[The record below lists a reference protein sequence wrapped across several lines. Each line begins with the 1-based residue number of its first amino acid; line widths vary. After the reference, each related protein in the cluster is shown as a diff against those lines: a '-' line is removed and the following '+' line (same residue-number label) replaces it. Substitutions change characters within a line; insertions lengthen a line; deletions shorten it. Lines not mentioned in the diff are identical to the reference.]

1 MTTTPTTTIF
11 TFLQRG
17 HQLAQH
23 IVHLSDNV
31 LGPTLL
37 LPFLGEMDGEQWLR
51 EERYL
56 GAQIWNGCSQ
66 RRMDSCHESLCRLY
80 PCLRLSLSL
89 SKNEEGKFFWKKTSS
104 LQDSAPESETSS
116 AAEGKRSTNGHAVN
130 KCQFNEF
137 MNALG
142 WELWVGRWIVEGA

>member
-1 MTTTPTTTIF
+1 MTMTTTPTTTIF

-89 SKNEEGKFFWKKTSS
+89 SKNEEGKKNLFAAGFSSGVRDQFSRWGKKINQRPCSQQMS
-104 LQDSAPESETSS
+104 IYVL
-116 AAEGKRSTNGHAVN
+116 NL
-130 KCQFNEF
+130 

-142 WELWVGRWIVEGA
+142 WELGVGRWIGEGA

>member
-89 SKNEEGKFFWKKTSS
+89 SKNEEGKFFWKKNLFAAGFSS
-104 LQDSAPESETSS
+104 GVRD
-116 AAEGKRSTNGHAVN
+116 
-130 KCQFNEF
+130 QFS
-137 MNALG
+137 
-142 WELWVGRWIVEGA
+142 R